1 MSAPF
6 PAASTDFFIDLYHR
20 YLRDPG
26 SVDPGWKPFFED
38 IYGPPADTKSAV
50 APGVEAAAARLIEA
64 HRQRGHFAAKLDPLS
79 LWAPAAPPELLPA
92 AYGIDDAALDIE
104 VRAPESFGLE
114 RCTLR
119 ALVARLRAAYAGSIG
134 FDCAHVEDQAARNWL
149 QQVAEHGSRQPDAAA
164 RRAAG

>member
-38 IYGPPADTKSAV
+38 IYGPPPDTKSAV

-64 HRQRGHFAAKLDPLS
+64 YRQRGHFAAKLDPLS

-92 AYGIDDAALDIE
+92 TYGIDDAALDIE
-104 VRAPESFGLE
+104 VHAPESFGLE

-134 FDCAHVEDQAARNWL
+134 FDCAHVED
-149 QQVAEHGSRQPDAAA
+149 HSRAQLAAA
-164 RRAAG
+164 SRRTRFDATRC